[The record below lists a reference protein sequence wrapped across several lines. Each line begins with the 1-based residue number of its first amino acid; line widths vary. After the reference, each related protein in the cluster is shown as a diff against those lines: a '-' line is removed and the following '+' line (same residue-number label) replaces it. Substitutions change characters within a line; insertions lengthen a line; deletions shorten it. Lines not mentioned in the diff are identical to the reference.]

1 MYEEKEVIGVY
12 ILNKHICKF
21 ATFGPI
27 TVAALTY
34 SIYGF
39 QLLDFLEI
47 CLAEVNTD
55 WSLHQRN
62 QYSSGMNFKVRAILT
77 DPDA

>member
-1 MYEEKEVIGVY
+1 MYEEKEVIGVH

-39 QLLDFLEI
+39 QLLDFLENF
-47 CLAEVNTD
+47 LAEVNID
-55 WSLHQRN
+55 
-62 QYSSGMNFKVRAILT
+62 
-77 DPDA
+77 